1 MKKGILFDLDGTLW
15 DAVNGV
21 TMSWNR
27 AMERLGR
34 QERFTEGQ
42 IRSLMGKTMDAIARE
57 CFPEEDPAKA
67 AAALNACVEEENG
80 YLRDFGGNL
89 FDGLEDTLLELKKQG
104 CFLAVVSNCQEGYIE
119 AFLAHHHLEP
129 LFGDFE
135 SFGHT
140 GRGKGFNIRQVV
152 RRNHL
157 DSALYVGDT
166 EGDREAALEA
176 GVPFLHAAYG
186 FGTVPEGTPSVSD
199 IRLLPGKAE
208 ETFRAERIARYEEM
222 MEQAERA
229 AEEMENA
236 LENYGRT
243 GPLRAALE
251 AYLASPE
258 WKEDYEADEAG
269 KLPVS
274 LKRGVLSQD
283 GLYNLLDR
291 FAELDRRLGERSGE

>member
-80 YLRDFGGNL
+80 YLREFGGNL

-152 RRNHL
+152 R
-157 DSALYVGDT
+157 
-166 EGDREAALEA
+166 
-176 GVPFLHAAYG
+176 
-186 FGTVPEGTPSVSD
+186 GTGPVPELVLPNTPV
-199 IRLLPGKAE
+199 LKAE
-208 ETFRAERIARYEEM
+208 ASTSGRSRFSSGTCCRRETPDSPIS
-222 MEQAERA
+222 A
-229 AEEMENA
+229 A
-236 LENYGRT
+236 
-243 GPLRAALE
+243 
-251 AYLASPE
+251 
-258 WKEDYEADEAG
+258 KDAG
-269 KLPVS
+269 NS
-274 LKRGVLSQD
+274 
-283 GLYNLLDR
+283 
-291 FAELDRRLGERSGE
+291 